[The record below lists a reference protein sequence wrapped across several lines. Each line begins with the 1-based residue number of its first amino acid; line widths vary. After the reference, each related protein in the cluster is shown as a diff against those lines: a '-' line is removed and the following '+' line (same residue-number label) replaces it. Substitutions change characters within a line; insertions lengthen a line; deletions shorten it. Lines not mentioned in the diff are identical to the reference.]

1 MRTRDETPYLPPS
14 LVGGM
19 AWITASSRDVWIG
32 IGLGGLLAITCALL
46 VGLVISV
53 LSHL

>member
-1 MRTRDETPYLPPS
+1 MSGAPKNARSSPS
-14 LVGGM
+14 PGGRHGLDNRP
-19 AWITASSRDVWIG
+19 SCEVWIG

-53 LSHL
+53 LRHL